1 MNKADLTEALAAEAN
16 IPKVHAARYIQI
28 ITNAIAGSLIS
39 GEKVTISDFG
49 TFTISQ
55 RREFKGYNPRN
66 GKEIDVPARKI
77 PVFRAGK
84 ALKEALNPNG

>member
-1 MNKADLTEALAAEAN
+1 MNKADLTEALASEAN

-28 ITNAIAGSLIS
+28 VTNSIASALIT

-55 RREFKGYNPRN
+55 RRKFKGYNPRN
-66 GKEIDVPARKI
+66 GQEIDVPARKI
-77 PVFRAGK
+77 LVFRAGK
-84 ALKEALNPNG
+84 ALKEALNPE

>member
-1 MNKADLTEALAAEAN
+1 MLVTATLEHSLQHRLQNSAGHKESS
-16 IPKVHAARYIQI
+16 
-28 ITNAIAGSLIS
+28 GSLIS
-39 GEKVTISDFG
+39 GEKVTISAFG

>member
-1 MNKADLTEALAAEAN
+1 MNKADLTQALAAQAE
-16 IPKVHAARYIQI
+16 IPKTKAAQCINI
-28 ITNAIAGSLIS
+28 ITKAIADSLIS

-49 TFTISQ
+49 TFTLSK
-55 RREFKGYNPRN
+55 RRKFKGYNPRN
-66 GKEIDVPARKI
+66 GEKIDVPERKI